1 MGSKRFVKCAKSHLV
16 KQNRTRFER
25 IAMIAMENYAKN
37 ENPLVSIIVPVYNSA
52 KYLSGCVDSI
62 LAQTYKNIELIL
74 VDDGSKDDSGKICD
88 SYASKDSRV
97 KVIHQQNG
105 GISRA
110 QNAGL
115 DAARGEFIAFADN
128 DDILDCKNI
137 EILLNAI
144 LQSGASMSKA
154 KWQQFGLSSL
164 EQIKKEAGLGASG
177 LGARG
182 LGTEKSQATA
192 RLENATQIKI
202 VKNPLKAYQTVFCK
216 IFRIIGNKL
225 GKNSEAR
232 YFNEANWC
240 RLYRR
245 DVWEGVRFPEG
256 KFAQDTAMA
265 SVLYSRMN
273 CVAHVDAVL
282 YYWLQRTD
290 SVTHKMRDAGF
301 YHDHID
307 AVRANWDLCLEH
319 NVLPARSYYT
329 MVGNLRYER
338 CALKSGENTLNGGK
352 NSDAEIQKIY
362 EKNYA
367 KDVEFAKSAV
377 KKLTILQ
384 RAQCFTMACVR
395 NLEKII
401 YDCKIKNMK

>member
-1 MGSKRFVKCAKSHLV
+1 MYKKYSRAE
-16 KQNRTRFER
+16 RDFER
-25 IAMIAMENYAKN
+25 VAMENYAKN

-74 VDDGSKDDSGKICD
+74 VDDGSKDNSGKICD

-115 DAARGEFIAFADN
+115 DAVSGEFIAFADN

-154 KWQQFGLSSL
+154 KWRQFGLSSL
-164 EQIKKEAGLGASG
+164 EQIKKEAGF
-177 LGARG
+177 GARG
-182 LGTEKSQATA
+182 LGAEKSQATA
-192 RLENATQIKI
+192 RLENLPQIKI

-240 RLYRR
+240 RLYKREI
-245 DVWEGVRFPEG
+245 WQGVRFPEG

-273 CVAHVDAVL
+273 CVAHVDEVL
-282 YYWLQRTD
+282 YYWLQRED

-307 AVRANWDLCLEH
+307 AVRANWDLCLKH
-319 NVLPARSYYT
+319 NVVPARSYYT

-338 CALKSGENTLNGGK
+338 CALKSGENKLNGGK
-352 NSDAEIQKIY
+352 SSDAEIQKIY
-362 EKNYA
+362 EKNYV

-401 YDCKIKNMK
+401 YDYKIKNMK

>member
-1 MGSKRFVKCAKSHLV
+1 MGSKRFVKCAK
-16 KQNRTRFER
+16 QNRTRFER
-25 IAMIAMENYAKN
+25 IAMENYAKN
-37 ENPLVSIIVPVYNSA
+37 ENPLVSIIVPVYDSA
-52 KYLSGCVDSI
+52 KYLSGCVNSI

-115 DAARGEFIAFADN
+115 DAVSGEFIAFADN

-154 KWQQFGLSSL
+154 KWRQFGLSSL
-164 EQIKKEAGLGASG
+164 EQIKKEAGLGA
-177 LGARG
+177 RG
-182 LGTEKSQATA
+182 LGTEKSQVTA

-240 RLYRR
+240 RLYKREI
-245 DVWEGVRFPEG
+245 WQGVRFPEG

-273 CVAHVDAVL
+273 CVAHVDEVL
-282 YYWLQRTD
+282 YYWLQRED

-307 AVRANWDLCLEH
+307 AVRANWDLCLKH
-319 NVLPARSYYT
+319 NVVPARSYYT

-338 CALKSGENTLNGGK
+338 CTLKSGENKLNGGK
-352 NSDAEIQKIY
+352 SSDAEIQKIY
-362 EKNYA
+362 EKNYV

-401 YDCKIKNMK
+401 YDYKIKNMK

>member
-1 MGSKRFVKCAKSHLV
+1 MGSKRFVKCAK
-16 KQNRTRFER
+16 QNRTRFER
-25 IAMIAMENYAKN
+25 IAMENYAKN

-115 DAARGEFIAFADN
+115 DAVSGEFIAFADN

-164 EQIKKEAGLGASG
+164 EQIKKEAGLGARG
-177 LGARG
+177 LGA
-182 LGTEKSQATA
+182 EKSQATA
-192 RLENATQIKI
+192 RLENLPKIKI

-240 RLYRR
+240 RLYKREI
-245 DVWEGVRFPEG
+245 WQGVRFPEG

-273 CVAHVDAVL
+273 CVAHVDEVL
-282 YYWLQRTD
+282 YYWLQRED

-307 AVRANWDLCLEH
+307 AVRANWDLCLKH
-319 NVLPARSYYT
+319 NVVPARSYYT

-352 NSDAEIQKIY
+352 SSDAEIQKIY
-362 EKNYA
+362 EKNYV

-401 YDCKIKNMK
+401 YDYKIKNMK

>member
-1 MGSKRFVKCAKSHLV
+1 MGSKRFVKCAK
-16 KQNRTRFER
+16 QNRTRFER
-25 IAMIAMENYAKN
+25 IAMENYAKN

-115 DAARGEFIAFADN
+115 DAVSGEFIAFADN

-154 KWQQFGLSSL
+154 KWRQFGLSSL
-164 EQIKKEAGLGASG
+164 EQIKKEAGLGARG
-177 LGARG
+177 LGA
-182 LGTEKSQATA
+182 EKSQVTA

-240 RLYRR
+240 RLYKREI
-245 DVWEGVRFPEG
+245 WQGVRFPEG

-273 CVAHVDAVL
+273 CVAHVDEVL
-282 YYWLQRTD
+282 YYWLQRED

-307 AVRANWDLCLEH
+307 AVRANWDLCLKH
-319 NVLPARSYYT
+319 NVVPARSYYT

-338 CALKSGENTLNGGK
+338 CALKSGENKLNGGK
-352 NSDAEIQKIY
+352 SSDAEIQKIY
-362 EKNYA
+362 EKNYV

>member
-1 MGSKRFVKCAKSHLV
+1 MGSKRFVKCAK
-16 KQNRTRFER
+16 QNRTRFER
-25 IAMIAMENYAKN
+25 IAMENYAKN

-97 KVIHQQNG
+97 KVMHQQNG

-115 DAARGEFIAFADN
+115 DAASGEFIAFADN

-164 EQIKKEAGLGASG
+164 EQIKKEAGLGA
-177 LGARG
+177 RG
-182 LGTEKSQATA
+182 LSAEKSQATA
-192 RLENATQIKI
+192 RLGNMPQIKI

-225 GKNSEAR
+225 GKNSETR

-240 RLYRR
+240 RLYKRE
-245 DVWEGVRFPEG
+245 VWEGVRFPEG

-265 SVLYSRMN
+265 SVLYSRMDY
-273 CVAHVDAVL
+273 VAHVDAVL
-282 YYWLQRTD
+282 YYWLQCAD

-319 NVLPARSYYT
+319 NVVPARSYYT

-338 CALKSGENTLNGGK
+338 CALKSGES
-352 NSDAEIQKIY
+352 SDAEIQKIY

-401 YDCKIKNMK
+401 YDYKIKNMK

>member
-1 MGSKRFVKCAKSHLV
+1 
-16 KQNRTRFER
+16 
-25 IAMIAMENYAKN
+25 MENYAKN

-52 KYLSGCVDSI
+52 KYLSGCVNSI

-115 DAARGEFIAFADN
+115 DAVSGEFIAFADN

-164 EQIKKEAGLGASG
+164 EQIKKEAGLGA
-177 LGARG
+177 RG
-182 LGTEKSQATA
+182 LSAEKSQATA
-192 RLENATQIKI
+192 RLENLPQIKI

-225 GKNSEAR
+225 GKNSETR

-240 RLYRR
+240 RLYKRE
-245 DVWEGVRFPEG
+245 VWEGVRFPEG

-273 CVAHVDAVL
+273 YVAHVDAVL
-282 YYWLQRTD
+282 YYWLQRAD

-319 NVLPARSYYT
+319 NVVPARSYYT

-352 NSDAEIQKIY
+352 NSDAKIQKIY

>member
-1 MGSKRFVKCAKSHLV
+1 
-16 KQNRTRFER
+16 
-25 IAMIAMENYAKN
+25 MENYAKN

-52 KYLSGCVDSI
+52 KYLSGCVDSM

-115 DAARGEFIAFADN
+115 DAASGEFIAFADN
-128 DDILDCKNI
+128 DDILDCQNI

-164 EQIKKEAGLGASG
+164 EQIKKEAGLGA
-177 LGARG
+177 RG
-182 LGTEKSQATA
+182 LSAEKSQATA
-192 RLENATQIKI
+192 RLENLPQIKI

-225 GKNSEAR
+225 GKNSETR

-240 RLYRR
+240 RLYKRE
-245 DVWEGVRFPEG
+245 VWEGVRFPEG

-273 CVAHVDAVL
+273 YVAHVDEVL
-282 YYWLQRTD
+282 YYWLQRAD

-319 NVLPARSYYT
+319 NVVPARSYYT

-338 CALKSGENTLNGGK
+338 CALKSEKNTLNGGK
-352 NSDAEIQKIY
+352 NSDAKIQKIY

>member
-1 MGSKRFVKCAKSHLV
+1 
-16 KQNRTRFER
+16 
-25 IAMIAMENYAKN
+25 MIAMENYAKD

-88 SYASKDSRV
+88 SYVSKDSRV

-115 DAARGEFIAFADN
+115 DAASGEFMAFADN

-164 EQIKKEAGLGASG
+164 EQIKKEAGLGA
-177 LGARG
+177 RG
-182 LGTEKSQATA
+182 LSAEKSQATA
-192 RLENATQIKI
+192 RLENMPQIKI

-225 GKNSEAR
+225 GKNSETR

-240 RLYRR
+240 RLYKRE
-245 DVWEGVRFPEG
+245 VWEGVRFPEG

-273 CVAHVDAVL
+273 YVAHVDAVL
-282 YYWLQRTD
+282 YYWLQRAD

-319 NVLPARSYYT
+319 NVVPARSYYT

>member
-1 MGSKRFVKCAKSHLV
+1 
-16 KQNRTRFER
+16 
-25 IAMIAMENYAKN
+25 MIAMENYAKN

-154 KWQQFGLSSL
+154 KWQQFGISSL
-164 EQIKKEAGLGASG
+164 EQIKKEAGLSERGLSASG

-240 RLYRR
+240 RLYKREI
-245 DVWEGVRFPEG
+245 WQGVRFPEG

-273 CVAHVDAVL
+273 YVAHVDAVL

-319 NVLPARSYYT
+319 NVVPARSYYT

-352 NSDAEIQKIY
+352 NSDAELQKIY

-367 KDVEFAKSAV
+367 KDVKFAKSAV

-401 YDCKIKNMK
+401 YDYKIKNMK

>member
-1 MGSKRFVKCAKSHLV
+1 MGSKRFVKCAK
-16 KQNRTRFER
+16 QNRTRFER
-25 IAMIAMENYAKN
+25 IAMENYAKN

-115 DAARGEFIAFADN
+115 DAVSGEFIAFADN
-128 DDILDCKNI
+128 DDILDCQNI

-164 EQIKKEAGLGASG
+164 EQIKKEAGLGA
-177 LGARG
+177 RG
-182 LGTEKSQATA
+182 LSADKSQATA
-192 RLENATQIKI
+192 RLENMPQIKI

-225 GKNSEAR
+225 GKNSETR

-240 RLYRR
+240 RLYKRE
-245 DVWEGVRFPEG
+245 VWEGVRFPEG

-273 CVAHVDAVL
+273 YVAHVDEVL
-282 YYWLQRTD
+282 YYWLQRAD

-319 NVLPARSYYT
+319 NVVPARSYYT

-352 NSDAEIQKIY
+352 NIDAEIQKIY

-401 YDCKIKNMK
+401 YDYKIKNMK

>member
-1 MGSKRFVKCAKSHLV
+1 
-16 KQNRTRFER
+16 
-25 IAMIAMENYAKN
+25 MIAMENYAKN

-137 EILLNAI
+137 EILLNAL

-154 KWQQFGLSSL
+154 KWQQFGISSL
-164 EQIKKEAGLGASG
+164 EQIKKEAGLSASG

-240 RLYRR
+240 RLYKREI
-245 DVWEGVRFPEG
+245 WEGVRFPEG

-273 CVAHVDAVL
+273 YVAHVDAVL

-338 CALKSGENTLNGGK
+338 CALKSGENTLDGGK

-367 KDVEFAKSAV
+367 KDVKFAKSAV

>member
-1 MGSKRFVKCAKSHLV
+1 M
-16 KQNRTRFER
+16 T
-25 IAMIAMENYAKN
+25 AMENYAKN

-115 DAARGEFIAFADN
+115 DAASGEFIAFADN
-128 DDILDCKNI
+128 DDILYCKNI
-137 EILLNAI
+137 EILLNAL

-164 EQIKKEAGLGASG
+164 EKIKKEAGLSASG

-192 RLENATQIKI
+192 RLESATQIKI
-202 VKNPLKAYQTVFCK
+202 VENPLKAYQTVFCK
-216 IFRIIGNKL
+216 IFRIIGNRL

-240 RLYRR
+240 RLYKREI
-245 DVWEGVRFPEG
+245 WQGVRFPEG

-273 CVAHVDAVL
+273 YVAHVDEVL

-338 CALKSGENTLNGGK
+338 YALKSGENTLNGGK

>member
-1 MGSKRFVKCAKSHLV
+1 MGSKRFVKCAK
-16 KQNRTRFER
+16 QNRTRFER
-25 IAMIAMENYAKN
+25 IAMENYAKN

-52 KYLSGCVDSI
+52 KYLSGCVNSI

-115 DAARGEFIAFADN
+115 DAVSGEFIAFADN

-154 KWQQFGLSSL
+154 KWRQFGLSSL
-164 EQIKKEAGLGASG
+164 EQIKKEAGLGA
-177 LGARG
+177 RG
-182 LGTEKSQATA
+182 LGTEKSQVTA

-240 RLYRR
+240 RLYKREI
-245 DVWEGVRFPEG
+245 WQGVRFPEG

-273 CVAHVDAVL
+273 CVAHVDEVL
-282 YYWLQRTD
+282 YYWLQRED

-307 AVRANWDLCLEH
+307 AVRANWDLCLKH
-319 NVLPARSYYT
+319 NVVPARSYYT

-338 CALKSGENTLNGGK
+338 CTLKSGENKLNGGK
-352 NSDAEIQKIY
+352 SSDAEIQKIY
-362 EKNYA
+362 EKNYV

-384 RAQCFTMACVR
+384 RAQCFTTVSYTHLTLPTKR
-395 NLEKII
+395 IV
-401 YDCKIKNMK
+401 

>member
-1 MGSKRFVKCAKSHLV
+1 MGRKRFVKCAKQS
-16 KQNRTRFER
+16 RTRFER
-25 IAMIAMENYAKN
+25 IAMENYAKN

-52 KYLSGCVDSI
+52 KYLSGCVNSI

-115 DAARGEFIAFADN
+115 DAVSGEFIAFADN

-154 KWQQFGLSSL
+154 KWRQFGLSSL
-164 EQIKKEAGLGASG
+164 EQIKKEAGLGA
-177 LGARG
+177 RG
-182 LGTEKSQATA
+182 LGTEKSQVTA

-240 RLYRR
+240 RLYKREI
-245 DVWEGVRFPEG
+245 WQGVRFPEG

-273 CVAHVDAVL
+273 CVAHVDEVL
-282 YYWLQRTD
+282 YYWLQRED

-307 AVRANWDLCLEH
+307 AVRANWDLCLKH
-319 NVLPARSYYT
+319 NVVPARSYYT

-367 KDVEFAKSAV
+367 KDVEFAKSVV

-401 YDCKIKNMK
+401 YDYKIKNMK

>member
-1 MGSKRFVKCAKSHLV
+1 MGSKRFVKCAK
-16 KQNRTRFER
+16 QNRTRFER
-25 IAMIAMENYAKN
+25 IAMENYAKN

-115 DAARGEFIAFADN
+115 DAASGEFIAFADN
-128 DDILDCKNI
+128 DDILDCQNI

-154 KWQQFGLSSL
+154 KWRQFGLSSL
-164 EQIKKEAGLGASG
+164 EQIKKEAGLGA
-177 LGARG
+177 RG
-182 LGTEKSQATA
+182 LSADKSQATA
-192 RLENATQIKI
+192 RLENLPQIKI

-225 GKNSEAR
+225 GKNSETR

-240 RLYRR
+240 RLYKRE
-245 DVWEGVRFPEG
+245 VWEGVRFPEG

-273 CVAHVDAVL
+273 YVAHVDEVL
-282 YYWLQRTD
+282 YYWLQRAD

-319 NVLPARSYYT
+319 NVVPARSYYT

-352 NSDAEIQKIY
+352 NIDAEIQKIY

-401 YDCKIKNMK
+401 YDYKIKNMK

>member
-1 MGSKRFVKCAKSHLV
+1 MGRKRFVKCAKQS
-16 KQNRTRFER
+16 RTRFER

-115 DAARGEFIAFADN
+115 DAASGEFIAFADN

-154 KWQQFGLSSL
+154 KWRQFGLSSL
-164 EQIKKEAGLGASG
+164 EQIKKEAGLGA
-177 LGARG
+177 RG
-182 LGTEKSQATA
+182 LSAEKSQATV
-192 RLENATQIKI
+192 RLENMPQIKI

-225 GKNSEAR
+225 GKNSETR

-240 RLYRR
+240 RLYKRE
-245 DVWEGVRFPEG
+245 VWEGVRFPEG

-273 CVAHVDAVL
+273 YVAHVDAVL
-282 YYWLQRTD
+282 YYWLQRAD

-319 NVLPARSYYT
+319 NVVPARSYYT

-362 EKNYA
+362 EKNYV

-401 YDCKIKNMK
+401 YDYKIKNMK

>member
-1 MGSKRFVKCAKSHLV
+1 MGSKRFVKCAK
-16 KQNRTRFER
+16 QNRTRFER
-25 IAMIAMENYAKN
+25 IAMENYAKN

-52 KYLSGCVDSI
+52 KYLSGCVNSI

-115 DAARGEFIAFADN
+115 DAVSGEFIAFADN

-154 KWQQFGLSSL
+154 KWRQFGLSSL
-164 EQIKKEAGLGASG
+164 EQIKKEAGLGA
-177 LGARG
+177 RG
-182 LGTEKSQATA
+182 LGTEKSQVTA

-240 RLYRR
+240 RLYKREI
-245 DVWEGVRFPEG
+245 WQGVRFPEG

-273 CVAHVDAVL
+273 CVAHVDEVL
-282 YYWLQRTD
+282 YYWLQRED
-290 SVTHKMRDAGF
+290 SVTHKMRDSGF

-307 AVRANWDLCLEH
+307 AVRANWDLCLKH
-319 NVLPARSYYT
+319 NVVPARSYYT

-352 NSDAEIQKIY
+352 SSDAEIQKIY
-362 EKNYA
+362 EKNYV

-401 YDCKIKNMK
+401 YDYKIKNMK

>member
-1 MGSKRFVKCAKSHLV
+1 MGSKRFVKCAK
-16 KQNRTRFER
+16 QNRTRFER
-25 IAMIAMENYAKN
+25 IAMENYAKN

-115 DAARGEFIAFADN
+115 DAASGEFIAFADN
-128 DDILDCKNI
+128 DDILDCQNI

-164 EQIKKEAGLGASG
+164 EQIKKETG

-182 LGTEKSQATA
+182 LSAEKSQATA
-192 RLENATQIKI
+192 RLENLPQIKI

-240 RLYRR
+240 RLYKRE
-245 DVWEGVRFPEG
+245 VWEGVRFPEG

-273 CVAHVDAVL
+273 YVAHVDAVL
-282 YYWLQRTD
+282 YYWLQRAD

-319 NVLPARSYYT
+319 NVVPARSYYT

>member
-1 MGSKRFVKCAKSHLV
+1 
-16 KQNRTRFER
+16 
-25 IAMIAMENYAKN
+25 MIAMENYAKN

-115 DAARGEFIAFADN
+115 DAASGEFIAFADN

-164 EQIKKEAGLGASG
+164 EQIKKEAGLGA
-177 LGARG
+177 RG
-182 LGTEKSQATA
+182 LSAEKSQATA
-192 RLENATQIKI
+192 RLENMPQIKI

-240 RLYRR
+240 RLYKRE
-245 DVWEGVRFPEG
+245 VWEGVRFPEG

-273 CVAHVDAVL
+273 YVAHVDEVL
-282 YYWLQRTD
+282 YYWLQRAD

-307 AVRANWDLCLEH
+307 AVRENWNLCLEH
-319 NVLPARSYYT
+319 NVVPARSYYT

>member
-1 MGSKRFVKCAKSHLV
+1 MGSKRFVKCAK
-16 KQNRTRFER
+16 QNRTRFER
-25 IAMIAMENYAKN
+25 IAMENYAKN

-115 DAARGEFIAFADN
+115 DAVSGEFIAFADN

-154 KWQQFGLSSL
+154 KWRQFGLSSL
-164 EQIKKEAGLGASG
+164 EQIKKESG
-177 LGARG
+177 LSARG
-182 LGTEKSQATA
+182 FGAEKSQVTA

-240 RLYRR
+240 RLYKREI
-245 DVWEGVRFPEG
+245 WQGVRFPEG

-273 CVAHVDAVL
+273 CVAHVDEVL
-282 YYWLQRTD
+282 YYWLQRED

-307 AVRANWDLCLEH
+307 AVRANWDLCLKH
-319 NVLPARSYYT
+319 NVVPARSYYT
-329 MVGNLRYER
+329 MVVNLRYER

-352 NSDAEIQKIY
+352 SSDAEIQKIY
-362 EKNYA
+362 EKNYV

-401 YDCKIKNMK
+401 YDYKIKNMK

>member
-1 MGSKRFVKCAKSHLV
+1 MGSKRFVKCAKQS
-16 KQNRTRFER
+16 RTRFER

-115 DAARGEFIAFADN
+115 DAASGEFIAFADN
-128 DDILDCKNI
+128 DDILDCQNI

-164 EQIKKEAGLGASG
+164 EQIKKEAGLGA
-177 LGARG
+177 RG
-182 LGTEKSQATA
+182 LSAEKSQATA
-192 RLENATQIKI
+192 RLENMPQIKI

-240 RLYRR
+240 RLYKRE
-245 DVWEGVRFPEG
+245 VWEGVRFPEG

-273 CVAHVDAVL
+273 YVAHVDEVL
-282 YYWLQRTD
+282 YYWLQRAD

-307 AVRANWDLCLEH
+307 AVRENWNLCLEH
-319 NVLPARSYYT
+319 NVVPARSYYT

>member
-1 MGSKRFVKCAKSHLV
+1 MYKKYSRAE
-16 KQNRTRFER
+16 RDFER
-25 IAMIAMENYAKN
+25 IAMENYVKN

-115 DAARGEFIAFADN
+115 DAASGEFIAFADN

-154 KWQQFGLSSL
+154 KWRQFGLSSL
-164 EQIKKEAGLGASG
+164 EQIKKEAGLGTRG
-177 LGARG
+177 LGA
-182 LGTEKSQATA
+182 EKSPATEH
-192 RLENATQIKI
+192 LEKIPQIKI

-240 RLYRR
+240 RLYKREI
-245 DVWEGVRFPEG
+245 WEGVRFPEG

-282 YYWLQRTD
+282 YYWLQRAD

-319 NVLPARSYYT
+319 NVVPARSYYT

-338 CALKSGENTLNGGK
+338 CALKSGENTLDGGK
-352 NSDAEIQKIY
+352 NSDAELQKIY

-367 KDVEFAKSAV
+367 KDVKFAKSAV

-384 RAQCFTMACVR
+384 RAQCFTCLLYTSPSPRDRTRSRMPSSA
-395 NLEKII
+395 
-401 YDCKIKNMK
+401 

>member
-1 MGSKRFVKCAKSHLV
+1 MGSKRFVKCAK
-16 KQNRTRFER
+16 QNRTRFER
-25 IAMIAMENYAKN
+25 VAMENYAKN

-115 DAARGEFIAFADN
+115 DAVSGEFIAFADN

-154 KWQQFGLSSL
+154 KWRQFGLSSL
-164 EQIKKEAGLGASG
+164 EQIKKEAGLGARG
-177 LGARG
+177 LGA
-182 LGTEKSQATA
+182 EKSQVTA

-240 RLYRR
+240 RLYKREI
-245 DVWEGVRFPEG
+245 WQGVRFPEG

-273 CVAHVDAVL
+273 CVAHVDEVL
-282 YYWLQRTD
+282 YYWLQRED

-307 AVRANWDLCLEH
+307 AVRANWDLCLKH
-319 NVLPARSYYT
+319 NVVPARSYYT

-338 CALKSGENTLNGGK
+338 CALKSGENKLNGGK
-352 NSDAEIQKIY
+352 SSDAEIQKIY
-362 EKNYA
+362 EKNYV

-401 YDCKIKNMK
+401 YDYKIKNMK

>member
-1 MGSKRFVKCAKSHLV
+1 MGSKRFVKCAKQS
-16 KQNRTRFER
+16 RTRFER
-25 IAMIAMENYAKN
+25 IAMIVMENYAKN

-115 DAARGEFIAFADN
+115 DAASGEFIAFADN

-164 EQIKKEAGLGASG
+164 EQIKKEAGLGA
-177 LGARG
+177 RG
-182 LGTEKSQATA
+182 LSAEKSQATA
-192 RLENATQIKI
+192 RLENMPQIKI

-225 GKNSEAR
+225 GKNSETR

-240 RLYRR
+240 RLYKRE
-245 DVWEGVRFPEG
+245 VWEGVRFPEG

-273 CVAHVDAVL
+273 YVAHVDEVL
-282 YYWLQRTD
+282 YYWLQRAD

-319 NVLPARSYYT
+319 NVVPARSYYT

-338 CALKSGENTLNGGK
+338 YALKSGENTLNGGK

>member
-1 MGSKRFVKCAKSHLV
+1 
-16 KQNRTRFER
+16 
-25 IAMIAMENYAKN
+25 MIAMENYAKN

-137 EILLNAI
+137 EILLNAL

-164 EQIKKEAGLGASG
+164 EQIKKEAGLSASG

-240 RLYRR
+240 RLYKREI
-245 DVWEGVRFPEG
+245 WQGVRFPEG

-273 CVAHVDAVL
+273 YVAHVDAVL

-338 CALKSGENTLNGGK
+338 YALKSGENTLKSEK

-367 KDVEFAKSAV
+367 KDVKFAKSAV

-401 YDCKIKNMK
+401 YDYKIKNMK

>member
-1 MGSKRFVKCAKSHLV
+1 MGSKRFVKCAK
-16 KQNRTRFER
+16 QNRTRFER
-25 IAMIAMENYAKN
+25 IAMENYAKN

-115 DAARGEFIAFADN
+115 DAVSGEFIAFADN

-154 KWQQFGLSSL
+154 KWRQFGLSSL
-164 EQIKKEAGLGASG
+164 EQIKKEAG

-192 RLENATQIKI
+192 RLENLPQIKI

-240 RLYRR
+240 RLYKREI
-245 DVWEGVRFPEG
+245 WQGVRFPEG

-273 CVAHVDAVL
+273 CVAHVDEVL
-282 YYWLQRTD
+282 YYWLQRED

-307 AVRANWDLCLEH
+307 AVRANWDLCLKH
-319 NVLPARSYYT
+319 NVVPARSYYT

-338 CALKSGENTLNGGK
+338 CTLKSGENKLNGGK
-352 NSDAEIQKIY
+352 SSDAEIQKIY
-362 EKNYA
+362 EKNYV

-401 YDCKIKNMK
+401 YDYKIKNMK

>member
-1 MGSKRFVKCAKSHLV
+1 MGSKRFVKCAK
-16 KQNRTRFER
+16 QNRTRFER
-25 IAMIAMENYAKN
+25 IAMENYAKN

-115 DAARGEFIAFADN
+115 DAVSGEFIAFADN

-154 KWQQFGLSSL
+154 KWRQFGLSSL
-164 EQIKKEAGLGASG
+164 EQIKKEAG

-192 RLENATQIKI
+192 RLENMPQIKI

-240 RLYRR
+240 RLYKREI
-245 DVWEGVRFPEG
+245 WQGVRFPEG

-273 CVAHVDAVL
+273 CVAHVDEVL
-282 YYWLQRTD
+282 YYWLQRED

-307 AVRANWDLCLEH
+307 AVRANWDLCLKH
-319 NVLPARSYYT
+319 NVVPARSYYT

-338 CALKSGENTLNGGK
+338 CALKSGENKLNGGK
-352 NSDAEIQKIY
+352 SSDAEIQKIY
-362 EKNYA
+362 EKNYV

-384 RAQCFTMACVR
+384 RAQCFTMVCVR

-401 YDCKIKNMK
+401 YDYKIKNMK

>member
-1 MGSKRFVKCAKSHLV
+1 
-16 KQNRTRFER
+16 
-25 IAMIAMENYAKN
+25 MIAMENYAKN

-115 DAARGEFIAFADN
+115 DAASGEFIAFADN

-164 EQIKKEAGLGASG
+164 EQIKKEAGLGA
-177 LGARG
+177 RG
-182 LGTEKSQATA
+182 LSAEKSQATA
-192 RLENATQIKI
+192 RLENLPQIKI

-240 RLYRR
+240 RLYKRE
-245 DVWEGVRFPEG
+245 VWEGVRFPEG

-273 CVAHVDAVL
+273 YVAHVDEVL
-282 YYWLQRTD
+282 YYWLQRAD

-307 AVRANWDLCLEH
+307 AVRENWNLCLEH
-319 NVLPARSYYT
+319 NVVPARSYYT

>member
-1 MGSKRFVKCAKSHLV
+1 MGSKRFVKCAK
-16 KQNRTRFER
+16 QNRTRFER
-25 IAMIAMENYAKN
+25 IAMENYAKN

-52 KYLSGCVDSI
+52 KYLSGCVNSI

-115 DAARGEFIAFADN
+115 DAVSGEFIAFADN

-154 KWQQFGLSSL
+154 KWRQFGLSSL
-164 EQIKKEAGLGASG
+164 EQIKKESG
-177 LGARG
+177 LSARG
-182 LGTEKSQATA
+182 FGAEKSQVTA

-240 RLYRR
+240 RLYKREI
-245 DVWEGVRFPEG
+245 WQGVRFPEG

-273 CVAHVDAVL
+273 CVAHVDEVL
-282 YYWLQRTD
+282 YYWLQRED

-307 AVRANWDLCLEH
+307 AVRANWDLCLKH
-319 NVLPARSYYT
+319 NVVPARSYYT

-352 NSDAEIQKIY
+352 SSDAEIQKIY
-362 EKNYA
+362 EKNYV

-401 YDCKIKNMK
+401 YDYKIKNMK

>member
-1 MGSKRFVKCAKSHLV
+1 MGRRRFVKCA

-25 IAMIAMENYAKN
+25 IAMENYAKN

-52 KYLSGCVDSI
+52 KYLSGCVNSI

-115 DAARGEFIAFADN
+115 DAVSGEFIAFADN

-154 KWQQFGLSSL
+154 KWRQFGLSSL
-164 EQIKKEAGLGASG
+164 EQIKKEAGLGA
-177 LGARG
+177 RG
-182 LGTEKSQATA
+182 LGTEKSQVTA

-240 RLYRR
+240 RLYKREI
-245 DVWEGVRFPEG
+245 WQGVRFPEG

-273 CVAHVDAVL
+273 CVAHVDEVL
-282 YYWLQRTD
+282 YYWLQRED

-307 AVRANWDLCLEH
+307 AVRANWDLCLKH
-319 NVLPARSYYT
+319 NVVPARSYYT

-338 CALKSGENTLNGGK
+338 CTLKSGENKLNGGK
-352 NSDAEIQKIY
+352 SSDAEIQKIY
-362 EKNYA
+362 EKNYV

-401 YDCKIKNMK
+401 YDYKIKNMK

>member
-1 MGSKRFVKCAKSHLV
+1 MGSKRFVKCAK
-16 KQNRTRFER
+16 QNRTRFER
-25 IAMIAMENYAKN
+25 IAMENYAKN

-115 DAARGEFIAFADN
+115 DAVSGEFIAFADN

-164 EQIKKEAGLGASG
+164 EQIKKESG
-177 LGARG
+177 LSARG
-182 LGTEKSQATA
+182 FGAEKSQATA

-240 RLYRR
+240 RLYKREI
-245 DVWEGVRFPEG
+245 WQGVRFPEG

-273 CVAHVDAVL
+273 CVAHVDEVL
-282 YYWLQRTD
+282 YYWRQRED

-307 AVRANWDLCLEH
+307 AVRANWDLCLKH
-319 NVLPARSYYT
+319 NVVPARSYYT

-352 NSDAEIQKIY
+352 SSDAEIQKIY
-362 EKNYA
+362 EKNYV

>member
-1 MGSKRFVKCAKSHLV
+1 
-16 KQNRTRFER
+16 
-25 IAMIAMENYAKN
+25 MENYAKN

-115 DAARGEFIAFADN
+115 DAVSGEFIAFADN

-154 KWQQFGLSSL
+154 KWRQFGLSSL
-164 EQIKKEAGLGASG
+164 EQIKKESG
-177 LGARG
+177 LSARG
-182 LGTEKSQATA
+182 FGAEKSQVTA

-240 RLYRR
+240 RLYKREI
-245 DVWEGVRFPEG
+245 WEGVRFPEG

-273 CVAHVDAVL
+273 CVVHVDAVL
-282 YYWLQRTD
+282 YYWLQRAD

-319 NVLPARSYYT
+319 NVVPARSYYT
-329 MVGNLRYER
+329 MVGNLKYER
-338 CALKSGENTLNGGK
+338 CALKSGENTLDGGK
-352 NSDAEIQKIY
+352 NSDAELQKIY

-367 KDVEFAKSAV
+367 KDVKFAKSAV

-401 YDCKIKNMK
+401 YDYKIKNMK

>member
-1 MGSKRFVKCAKSHLV
+1 MGSKRFVKCAK
-16 KQNRTRFER
+16 QNRTRFER
-25 IAMIAMENYAKN
+25 IAMENYAKN

-115 DAARGEFIAFADN
+115 DAVSGEFIAFADN
-128 DDILDCKNI
+128 DDILDCQNI

-164 EQIKKEAGLGASG
+164 EQIKKEAGLGA
-177 LGARG
+177 RG
-182 LGTEKSQATA
+182 LSADKSQATA
-192 RLENATQIKI
+192 RLENMPQIKI

-225 GKNSEAR
+225 GKNSETR

-240 RLYRR
+240 RLYKRE
-245 DVWEGVRFPEG
+245 VWEGVRFPEG

-273 CVAHVDAVL
+273 YVAHVDEVL
-282 YYWLQRTD
+282 YYWLQRAD

-319 NVLPARSYYT
+319 NVVPARSYYT

-352 NSDAEIQKIY
+352 NSDAKIQKIY

-401 YDCKIKNMK
+401 YDYKIKNMK

>member
-1 MGSKRFVKCAKSHLV
+1 MYKKYSRAERG
-16 KQNRTRFER
+16 FER
-25 IAMIAMENYAKN
+25 IAMENYVKN

-74 VDDGSKDDSGKICD
+74 VDDGSKDNSGKICD

-115 DAARGEFIAFADN
+115 DAVSGEFIAFADN

-154 KWQQFGLSSL
+154 KWRQFGLSSL
-164 EQIKKEAGLGASG
+164 EQIKKEAGLGARG
-177 LGARG
+177 LGA
-182 LGTEKSQATA
+182 EKSQATA
-192 RLENATQIKI
+192 RLENLPQIKI

-240 RLYRR
+240 RLYKREI
-245 DVWEGVRFPEG
+245 WQGVRFPEG

-273 CVAHVDAVL
+273 CVAHVDEVL
-282 YYWLQRTD
+282 YYWLQRED

-307 AVRANWDLCLEH
+307 AVRANWDLCLKH
-319 NVLPARSYYT
+319 NVVPARSYYT

-401 YDCKIKNMK
+401 YDYKIKNMK

>member
-1 MGSKRFVKCAKSHLV
+1 
-16 KQNRTRFER
+16 
-25 IAMIAMENYAKN
+25 MIAMENYAKN

-115 DAARGEFIAFADN
+115 DAASGEFIAFADN

-164 EQIKKEAGLGASG
+164 EQIKKEAGLGA
-177 LGARG
+177 RG
-182 LGTEKSQATA
+182 LSAEKSQATA
-192 RLENATQIKI
+192 RLENLPQIKI

-240 RLYRR
+240 RLYKRE
-245 DVWEGVRFPEG
+245 VWEGVRFPEG

-273 CVAHVDAVL
+273 YVAHVDEVL
-282 YYWLQRTD
+282 YYWLQRAD

-319 NVLPARSYYT
+319 NVVPARSYYT

-352 NSDAEIQKIY
+352 NIDAEIQKIY

-401 YDCKIKNMK
+401 YDYKIKNMK

>member
-1 MGSKRFVKCAKSHLV
+1 MGSKRFVKCAK
-16 KQNRTRFER
+16 QNRTRFER
-25 IAMIAMENYAKN
+25 IAMENYAKN

-115 DAARGEFIAFADN
+115 DAVSGEFIAFADN

-154 KWQQFGLSSL
+154 KWRQFGLSSL
-164 EQIKKEAGLGASG
+164 EQIKKESG
-177 LGARG
+177 LSARG
-182 LGTEKSQATA
+182 LGTEKSQVTA

-240 RLYRR
+240 RLYKREI
-245 DVWEGVRFPEG
+245 WQGVRFPEG

-273 CVAHVDAVL
+273 CVAHVDEVL
-282 YYWLQRTD
+282 YYWLQRED

-307 AVRANWDLCLEH
+307 AVRANWDLCLKH
-319 NVLPARSYYT
+319 NVVPARSYYT

-338 CALKSGENTLNGGK
+338 CTLKSGENKLNGGK
-352 NSDAEIQKIY
+352 SSDAEIQKIY
-362 EKNYA
+362 EKNYV

-401 YDCKIKNMK
+401 YDYKIKNMK

>member
-1 MGSKRFVKCAKSHLV
+1 M
-16 KQNRTRFER
+16 T
-25 IAMIAMENYAKN
+25 AMENYAKN

-137 EILLNAI
+137 EILLNAL

-154 KWQQFGLSSL
+154 KWRQFGLSSL
-164 EQIKKEAGLGASG
+164 EQIKKEAGLD
-177 LGARG
+177 ARG
-182 LGTEKSQATA
+182 VDASDLRSEKSQATE
-192 RLENATQIKI
+192 RLEKMPQIKI

-240 RLYRR
+240 RLYKREIW
-245 DVWEGVRFPEG
+245 DGVRFPEG

-273 CVAHVDAVL
+273 CVSHVDAVL
-282 YYWLQRTD
+282 YYWLQRAD
-290 SVTHKMRDAGF
+290 SVTHKMRDADF

-338 CALKSGENTLNGGK
+338 CALKSGENTLKSEESALSAGK

>member
-1 MGSKRFVKCAKSHLV
+1 MGSKRFVKCAK
-16 KQNRTRFER
+16 QNRTRFER
-25 IAMIAMENYAKN
+25 IAMENYAKN

-115 DAARGEFIAFADN
+115 DAVSGEFIAFADN

-164 EQIKKEAGLGASG
+164 EQIKKESG
-177 LGARG
+177 LSARG
-182 LGTEKSQATA
+182 FGAEKSQVTA

-240 RLYRR
+240 RLYKREI
-245 DVWEGVRFPEG
+245 WQGVRFPEG

-273 CVAHVDAVL
+273 CVAHVDEVL
-282 YYWLQRTD
+282 YYWLQRED

-307 AVRANWDLCLEH
+307 AVRANWDLCLKH
-319 NVLPARSYYT
+319 NVVPARSYYT

-352 NSDAEIQKIY
+352 SSDAEIQKIY
-362 EKNYA
+362 EKNYV

>member
-1 MGSKRFVKCAKSHLV
+1 MGSKRFVKCAK
-16 KQNRTRFER
+16 QNRTRFER
-25 IAMIAMENYAKN
+25 IAMENYAKN

-115 DAARGEFIAFADN
+115 DAVSGEFIAFADN

-164 EQIKKEAGLGASG
+164 EQIKKEAGLGARG
-177 LGARG
+177 LGA
-182 LGTEKSQATA
+182 EKSQATA
-192 RLENATQIKI
+192 RLENLPQIKI

-240 RLYRR
+240 RLYKREI
-245 DVWEGVRFPEG
+245 WQGVRFPEG

-273 CVAHVDAVL
+273 CVAHVDEVL
-282 YYWLQRTD
+282 YYWLQRED

-307 AVRANWDLCLEH
+307 AVRANWDLCLKH
-319 NVLPARSYYT
+319 NVVPARSYYT

-352 NSDAEIQKIY
+352 NIDAEIQKIY

-401 YDCKIKNMK
+401 YDYKIKNMK

>member
-1 MGSKRFVKCAKSHLV
+1 M
-16 KQNRTRFER
+16 
-25 IAMIAMENYAKN
+25 
-37 ENPLVSIIVPVYNSA
+37 
-52 KYLSGCVDSI
+52 DSI

-115 DAARGEFIAFADN
+115 DAVSGEFIAFADN

-154 KWQQFGLSSL
+154 KWRQFGLSSL
-164 EQIKKEAGLGASG
+164 EQIKKEAGLGARG
-177 LGARG
+177 LGA
-182 LGTEKSQATA
+182 EKSQVTA

-240 RLYRR
+240 RLYKREI
-245 DVWEGVRFPEG
+245 WEGVRFPEG

-282 YYWLQRTD
+282 YYWLQRAD

-319 NVLPARSYYT
+319 NVVPARSYYT

-338 CALKSGENTLNGGK
+338 CALKVGK
-352 NSDAEIQKIY
+352 IR
-362 EKNYA
+362 
-367 KDVEFAKSAV
+367 
-377 KKLTILQ
+377 L
-384 RAQCFTMACVR
+384 MA
-395 NLEKII
+395 EKIATQNSKK
-401 YDCKIKNMK
+401 YTKKIMLKT